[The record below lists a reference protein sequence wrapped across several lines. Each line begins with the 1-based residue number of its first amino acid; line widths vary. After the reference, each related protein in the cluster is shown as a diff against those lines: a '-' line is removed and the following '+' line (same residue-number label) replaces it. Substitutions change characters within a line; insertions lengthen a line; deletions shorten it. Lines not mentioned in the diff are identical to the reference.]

1 MNLLLDVMLNDPDPE
16 LGTANQLTNTIRIL
30 LDPENMLR
38 SATEKP
44 DFLGFFYR
52 DCMPKLTRF
61 LAQTATGPRQDDYK
75 SAHRLSMIKCI
86 KSSASFSLLSQLKKS
101 ISD

>member
-75 SAHRLSMIKCI
+75 SAHRYFCHTKKLF
-86 KSSASFSLLSQLKKS
+86 ALKNTITGPQVRKNR
-101 ISD
+101 